1 VSIRSIFFLLVLANL
16 LVFAWTQGYF
26 GESDD
31 GREPQKLD
39 QQLHPEKLRIV
50 RSAQTAPARKEE
62 PACRVINGL
71 TLANGEALKAAVAAA
86 GAEARLMP
94 QEEPAL
100 HLVLIADLANKAAA
114 DKKLAELA
122 RLGIEGHKL
131 VALEGGRHEIV
142 LGSFTSE
149 TAARE
154 LLQALS
160 KKGIKSAKT
169 DRREQP
175 AVRARVEARGAATT
189 LLQQLPKLIA
199 PYAEATLGDCP
210 Q

>member
-1 VSIRSIFFLLVLANL
+1 MSIRPIFFLLVLANL

-26 GESDD
+26 GSTDD
-31 GREPQKLD
+31 GREPQKLE

-50 RSAQTAPARKEE
+50 PIAPTAPASKEE
-62 PACRVINGL
+62 AACRVINGL
-71 TLANGEALKAAVAAA
+71 SAANAEVLKTAIAAA
-86 GAEARLMP
+86 GSEAKVLP
-94 QEEPAL
+94 QEEPPL
-100 HLVLIADLANKAAA
+100 HLVLIADLGNKAAA

-149 TAARE
+149 AAARE
-154 LLQALS
+154 LLQVLN
-160 KKGIKSAKT
+160 KKGIKTAKA
-169 DRREQP
+169 DKREQP
-175 AVRARVEARGAATT
+175 AVKARVEAHGSAAT

>member
-1 VSIRSIFFLLVLANL
+1 MSIRPIFFLLVLSNL
-16 LVFAWTQGYF
+16 VVFVWTQGYF
-26 GESDD
+26 GGTDD

-50 RSAQTAPARKEE
+50 RMVQTAPASKEE
-62 PACRVINGL
+62 AACRVVNGL
-71 TLANGEALKAAVAAA
+71 SVANAETLRTAVAAA
-86 GAEARLMP
+86 GAEARVLP
-94 QEEPAL
+94 QDEPAL

-131 VALEGGRHEIV
+131 IALEGGRHEIV
-142 LGSFTSE
+142 LGSFTSDA
-149 TAARE
+149 AARE
-154 LLQALS
+154 LLQALN

-169 DRREQP
+169 DKREQP
-175 AVRARVEARGAATT
+175 AVRARVETRGTAAI